1 MEWRSLR
8 PSKAELF
15 TVFFASCLRADQHAV
30 CLRPLACVGALQEEG
45 GQEGLKGSAGAC
57 S

>member
-1 MEWRSLR
+1 MEWRSPR